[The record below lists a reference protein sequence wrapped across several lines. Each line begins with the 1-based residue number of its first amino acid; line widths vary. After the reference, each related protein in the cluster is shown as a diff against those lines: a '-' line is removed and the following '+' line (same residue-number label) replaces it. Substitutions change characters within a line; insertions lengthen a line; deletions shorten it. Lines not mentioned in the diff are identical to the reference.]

1 MGLYRI
7 GLHGVFSLTLAFVR
21 DTFRAAITLYV
32 LCFGTKTLR
41 ALDENVMFF
50 FQKT

>member
-7 GLHGVFSLTLAFVR
+7 GLHQVFSLTLAFVR